1 MSIGLISENKIRE
14 KLRKELEKDI
24 KKFLENGGEIQKFT
38 TKDARFW
45 HNEKHSAESYRKGIT
60 ISKRKRHGQG

>member
-24 KKFLENGGEIQKFT
+24 KKFLDSGGKITRCKLDERNFEYGYKNRGKNVQQK
-38 TKDARFW
+38 
-45 HNEKHSAESYRKGIT
+45 
-60 ISKRKRHGQG
+60 